1 MRSADPK
8 LFAELAER
16 PAGFSQLHEPFSVE
30 DFSRS
35 PEDFT
40 LRSRCF
46 QTGKRALGNPG
57 VLASGID
64 QQSRYDDRAGPV
76 EGILDLA
83 PDVKCPHLRPYL
95 PHSLQ

>member
-46 QTGKRALGNPG
+46 QTGKRALGNPDPFLLSERCHDRDDG
-57 VLASGID
+57 VLED
-64 QQSRYDDRAGPV
+64 TR
-76 EGILDLA
+76 
-83 PDVKCPHLRPYL
+83 
-95 PHSLQ
+95 